1 MIEELNFSPPESN
14 ICLTSSL
21 VVLCSDANTFLE
33 HSCTQHSLPGRS
45 FVHLGMWLL
54 FARTRVMSFL
64 QAGQTRPPLETFSLA
79 MYLHASTFFHC
90 DGTSY
95 ILSVSITKTAG
106 YLLVCLHEFLLQMK
120 DIVCCCFG
128 SVRWMSSFPF
138 RHKLWICAM
147 ITFQLC
153 LLSSFPYL

>member
-1 MIEELNFSPPESN
+1 MIEELNLSPPESN

-45 FVHLGMWLL
+45 FIHLGMWLL
-54 FARTRVMSFL
+54 FARTRVISFL

-79 MYLHASTFFHC
+79 MYLRASTFFHC
-90 DGTSY
+90 DGLVRFCLFPLQRQQDTC
-95 ILSVSITKTAG
+95 LSAWVSAPNERRR
-106 YLLVCLHEFLLQMK
+106 LLLLWICSMDVVFLF
-120 DIVCCCFG
+120 CY
-128 SVRWMSSFPF
+128 
-138 RHKLWICAM
+138 KLWICAM

-153 LLSSFPYL
+153 LLSLFPYL